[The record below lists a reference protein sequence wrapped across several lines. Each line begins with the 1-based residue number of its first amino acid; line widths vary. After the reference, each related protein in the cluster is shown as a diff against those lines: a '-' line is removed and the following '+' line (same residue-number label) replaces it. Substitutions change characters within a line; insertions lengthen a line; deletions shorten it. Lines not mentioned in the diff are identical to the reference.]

1 MKEVFLIYWD
11 YIHIEGINYFNGV
24 SLHLS
29 LECAKK
35 YMSSIYET
43 YTTKS
48 IDLCVAIDD
57 VIVVSVSDSLYRSIG
72 KYKMIRLSEI
82 EFNNLCNIEDII
94 LDY

>member
-1 MKEVFLIYWD
+1 
-11 YIHIEGINYFNGV
+11 
-24 SLHLS
+24 LS

-57 VIVVSVSDSLYRSIG
+57 VIVVSVSDSLYRSIE

>member
-1 MKEVFLIYWD
+1 
-11 YIHIEGINYFNGV
+11 
-24 SLHLS
+24 
-29 LECAKK
+29 
-35 YMSSIYET
+35 MSSIYET

-48 IDLCVAIDD
+48 IDLCIAIDD
-57 VIVVSVSDSLYRSIG
+57 VIVVSVSDSLYRSIE

>member
-1 MKEVFLIYWD
+1 
-11 YIHIEGINYFNGV
+11 
-24 SLHLS
+24 LS

-35 YMSSIYET
+35 YMSNIYET

-57 VIVVSVSDSLYRSIG
+57 VIVVSVSDSLYRSIE